1 MQTKLF
7 VTLGAAATAT
17 ALLSFS
23 APAQAS
29 FSFGTSGIKFTQNTT
44 VNFTFVKTQ
53 GANISKLGIYDA
65 NKNLITSLFE
75 EKDRS
80 DLGSG
85 AAAQA
90 SGWLGTAA
98 NIVGATKVSFTFL
111 ANQVYTLGLYNQG
124 WSGSWTRFS
133 TSALNPDKLQH
144 TVFGSAGG
152 AEGVALSG
160 ASNLQA
166 SNPFAKGGT
175 LISFED
181 TKGGGDRDFNDFTV
195 SAEAVPEPF
204 TMSGLALGLGGLAA
218 ARRRRNQKTA

>member
-1 MQTKLF
+1 MKSKLF
-7 VTLGAAATAT
+7 FTATAAATAT

-23 APAQAS
+23 DPAQAS
-29 FSFGTSGIKFTQNTT
+29 FSFGTSEIKFTQNTT
-44 VNFTFVKTQ
+44 VNFSFVKSQ

-65 NKNLITSLFE
+65 NKNLLSSLFE

-85 AAAQA
+85 TAAQQ

-98 NIVGATKVSFTFL
+98 NIAGATKVSFTFL
-111 ANQVYTLGLYNQG
+111 ANQVYSLGLHNQG

-133 TSALNPDKLQH
+133 TTSLNPDKLQH

-152 AEGVALSG
+152 AEGVAVSG
-160 ASNLQA
+160 ASNYQA

-195 SAEAVPEPF
+195 TAEAVPEPF
-204 TMSGLALGLGGLAA
+204 TMSGLGLGLGGLAL